1 MEPTTRRTRRENRP
15 RPIVRMFMRFKIKV
29 HRKLALSDSA
39 RNFNR
44 AALKSD
50 ENRDLLN
57 QAYIS
62 ARDEYDQQSPA
73 LPQSNAP
80 RETTSV
86 SHRQQI
92 SENQTLE
99 YPDAS
104 PGTKRH
110 TSSTPERHPIRP
122 QKSPQTSQQNAP
134 REATSAI
141 YRQSISENQ
150 ISEYPDA
157 GPGTKRHTSSTP
169 ERHPNRPQR
178 SPQSS
183 FSPDT
188 GPTPTSKTRVSGRQK
203 ILISGYPGGGP
214 ETKRHTSGTPERHP
228 NRRYSHPSG
237 PTPPIFGPHS
247 STTLCARGKI

>member
-1 MEPTTRRTRRENRP
+1 
-15 RPIVRMFMRFKIKV
+15 MFMRFRIKV
-29 HRKLALSDSA
+29 HRKLSDSA

-62 ARDEYDQQSPA
+62 ARDEYDQQFPA

-86 SHRQQI
+86 SHRQKI
-92 SENQTLE
+92 SENQILE
-99 YPDAS
+99 HPDAS

-122 QKSPQTSQQNAP
+122 QK
-134 REATSAI
+134 
-141 YRQSISENQ
+141 
-150 ISEYPDA
+150 
-157 GPGTKRHTSSTP
+157 
-169 ERHPNRPQR
+169 

-247 STTLCARGKI
+247 STTLCAGGKI